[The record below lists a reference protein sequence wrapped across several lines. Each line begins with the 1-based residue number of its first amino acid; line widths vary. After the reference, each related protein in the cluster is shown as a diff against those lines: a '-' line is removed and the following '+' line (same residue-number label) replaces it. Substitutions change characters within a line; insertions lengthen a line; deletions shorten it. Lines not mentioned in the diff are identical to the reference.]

1 MGKVLAKFKVSV
13 KKKMFASVEYTKK
26 GDLQRGKIVFSE
38 SPQEGTVD
46 MLQGT
51 EKDPAVYYMKLQTT
65 TVAEGKEVC
74 TVFFDEEF
82 TPGALSSLD
91 PDDPICFAFCPPFAI
106 QCPSGV
112 PDCDNNN
119 QLKCD

>member
-13 KKKMFASVEYTKK
+13 KKKMFASVEYTTK
-26 GDLQRGKIVFSE
+26 GDSQRGKIVFSE
-38 SPQEGTVD
+38 QPREGAVD

-51 EKDPAVYYMKLQTT
+51 EENPAVYCMKLQTT

-82 TPGALSSLD
+82 TPGNLASLD

-112 PDCDNNN
+112 PDCGNNN